1 MKTTEKLNIH
11 LQVEALAFLLSA
23 DLYLQQECPLSY
35 GTLWCVDGKELDDFF
50 FFLQVEQPFKTRRN
64 TCISY

>member
-35 GTLWCVDGKELDDFF
+35 GTLWCVDGKELDDFLF
-50 FFLQVEQPFKTRRN
+50 FTSGAAF
-64 TCISY
+64 